1 MAQTFIQIAELHKQ
15 YGATVIFDDAQVAIQ
30 DDHKI
35 GVIGRNGA
43 GKSTLCR
50 LILGEEEADAGRI
63 VTHSG
68 LRLSYLEQKDSFL
81 PGETVLAFLM
91 RYSQQEDWR
100 CGKLAGRFLL
110 KNDLLGLPVA
120 ALSGGFQTRVKLCAM
135 LLREPNFLILDE
147 PTNYLDLKTLLLLE
161 EFLCDY
167 QGGFMIVS
175 HDREFLKKTCT
186 STIEVERGQIIL
198 YPGDVEAYLGYKE
211 QQREQAAA
219 INANLEIRRKQLQTF
234 VDKNKAKASKATQ
247 AASKVKML
255 ERLRPIEIEHSLAT
269 VRITMPMVET
279 RKGVVLRLSN
289 LAIGYPGK
297 NVAKGIELEI
307 ERGAH
312 VAVLGD
318 NGQGKTTFL
327 STLAG
332 VLKAQAGELRWGHE
346 VRIGTYAQHVFT
358 AMDPAVTVRT
368 YLDRAACSSPG
379 PTIPSQAILDMAG
392 CFLFRGDDVDKRI
405 AVLSGGER
413 SRLCLAGLLLAK
425 YPVLLLDEPT
435 NHLDFETVEA
445 LAAAL
450 RDYNGTVFFTSHDRT
465 FVSLVATQIVEV
477 RDGAVTLY
485 PDDYGAYVYRIE
497 KEVRDEGAALR
508 RAGAA
513 STGTS
518 GPGAATAR
526 RERHEQLNAARGRLR
541 TVEKQIAALDTHKAE
556 LTRQLADEPQSY
568 QQELGTQL
576 AQLADG
582 VERLEREWLTLSE
595 QIEALTSV
603 QGQKAGTP

>member
-1 MAQTFIQIAELHKQ
+1 MARTFIQISELHKQ

-50 LILGEEEADAGRI
+50 MILGEEEADAGRI
-63 VTHSG
+63 ATHDE

-81 PGETVLAFLM
+81 AGETVLAFLM

-110 KNDLLGLPVA
+110 KNDLLERPVA

-186 STIEVERGQIIL
+186 STIEVERGEIVL

-219 INANLEIRRKQLQTF
+219 INVNIEIRRKQLQTF

-269 VRITMPMVET
+269 VKITMPAVET
-279 RKGVVLRLSN
+279 RKGVALRLSG

-297 NVAKGIELEI
+297 SVATGIELEI

-332 VLKAQAGELRWGHE
+332 VLKPQAGELRWGHE
-346 VRIGTYAQHVFT
+346 VRIGSYAQHVFT
-358 AMDPAVTVRT
+358 AMDPAVTVRS

-379 PTIPSQAILDMAG
+379 PTIPSQSILDMAG

-445 LAAAL
+445 LARAL
-450 RDYNGTVFFTSHDRT
+450 RGYNGTLFFTSHDRT

-508 RAGAA
+508 RAGSAPASSPAA
-513 STGTS
+513 
-518 GPGAATAR
+518 ANAR
-526 RERHEQLNAARGRLR
+526 RERGERLNALRNRLR
-541 TVEKQIAALDTHKAE
+541 TVEKQVAAQDARKSE
-556 LTRQLADEPQSY
+556 LTRKLADEPQSY
-568 QQELGTQL
+568 SAELG
-576 AQLADG
+576 AQLAELSDG

-595 QIEALTSV
+595 QIEALTSE
-603 QGQKAGTP
+603 QGQKAGNP